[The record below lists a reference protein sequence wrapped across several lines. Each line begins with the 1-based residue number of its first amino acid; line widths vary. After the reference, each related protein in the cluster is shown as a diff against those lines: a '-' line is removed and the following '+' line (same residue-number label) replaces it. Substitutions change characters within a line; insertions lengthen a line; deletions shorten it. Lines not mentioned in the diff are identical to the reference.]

1 MEDINQF
8 ILSKIDKIEA
18 KLDAID
24 SKVGEFNIYSRVEIA
39 KLNVKAGIWG
49 GLSGLIAAVGAILMW
64 LASRGG

>member
-8 ILSKIDKIEA
+8 LLSKIDKIET

-24 SKVGEFNIYSRVEIA
+24 TKVGEFNIYSRVEIA

-49 GLSGLIAAVGAILMW
+49 GLSGLLTAIGAMLIWMV
-64 LASRGG
+64 SRGG